1 VVRELQAQL
10 AESQSFTGPV
20 VAVEGAITPLVPP
33 EAQEPEL
40 AAVTR
45 TLARTRPTR
54 AVAVAD
60 EVSSLLVHPRV
71 PQA

>member
-1 VVRELQAQL
+1 
-10 AESQSFTGPV
+10 